1 MVIYYSMNRDINYN
15 IKVNDGNSIQTIS
28 QLEAEVEGLNS
39 ALKFV
44 EPNSEQFKTLSKE
57 VQGATKKLQA
67 LNKEVEGISLE
78 DKLQVADGAIKTLAG
93 STQALI
99 GGFGLLGIESESLD
113 FLEGKAA
120 EAIAFGMGLKDLSE
134 GVGQLAPAFKKGG
147 IAANLFGATTRK
159 ALISTGV
166 LAFVAVLGT
175 IIAYWDEITDFIKG
189 TTTEL
194 ERQQKVYDELNTAS
208 QTAVDLLRME
218 YDNAVL
224 RGESAVG
231 LSIEIQKQ
239 LLLQQEQ
246 NKLLLEALELD
257 LARNQAENKSVTTWE
272 KIKIGASG
280 FLGIGAQAKVIA
292 ESISSESDET
302 NDLQNKITDAK
313 KRALDLDR
321 QLLLIGKQINEEKRF
336 EEFQSREPEQKLEIA
351 TIGLTDANK
360 DKLKSDAD
368 FNRLLIYEKT
378 KADDEYTA
386 AVLENQMKLDEAR
399 TNALDNLIYIAGAE
413 TKVGRALLIAKQAMV
428 AKELLL
434 DIKRT
439 ITFAKQTLLRSSAA
453 SAEGVAQTAKV
464 GFPQNIPLLI
474 GYAAQAV
481 SIIGAVKAATSKAGS
496 SGISVQTPRVP
507 SSSPARPRQQS
518 QGVQPIDLAAQQIQ
532 NQGPIMAY
540 TLSGNVRDASE
551 ADAKIKAKRSV
562 G

>member
-1 MVIYYSMNRDINYN
+1 MERNINYN
-15 IKVNDGNSIQTIS
+15 IKVDDGNSIQTIG
-28 QLEAEVEGLNS
+28 QLEAEVEQLN
-39 ALKFV
+39 AEIKEV
-44 EPNSEQFKTLSKE
+44 APNSKKFKELSKASQE
-57 VQGATKKLQA
+57 ATSKLQL

-78 DKLQVADGAIKTLAG
+78 DKLQAADGAIKTLSG
-93 STQALI
+93 STQVLI

-194 ERQQKVYDELNTAS
+194 ERQQKIYDELNTAS

-218 YDNAVL
+218 YDNAKL

-272 KIKIGASG
+272 KIKIGASAYLG
-280 FLGIGAQAKVIA
+280 FGFQAKVIA
-292 ESISSESDET
+292 ESISSESEET

-313 KRALDLDR
+313 KRGLDLDR
-321 QLLLIGKQINEEKRF
+321 QLLLIGQQIKEEKKEEAF
-336 EEFQSREPEQKLEIA
+336 ENREPIQALEIE
-351 TIGLTDANK
+351 TIGLTEVGK
-360 DKLKSDAD
+360 EKLTSDLD
-368 FNRLLIYEKT
+368 FEGLILHQKK

-386 AVLENQMKLDEAR
+386 AVIANQMKLDEAR
-399 TNALDNLIYIAGAE
+399 ANSLNNLISIAGAE
-413 TKVGRALLIAKQAMV
+413 TKVGRALLIAKQVIA
-428 AKELLL
+428 AKEMLMEV
-434 DIKRT
+434 KKT
-439 ITFAKQTLLRSSAA
+439 ITFAKQTLVRSSAA
-453 SAEGVAQTAKV
+453 SAEGVAQTAKI

-481 SIIGAVKAATSKAGS
+481 GIISAVKSATSKAGAS
-496 SGISVQTPRVP
+496 VGGINTPRIPTSTPV
-507 SSSPARPRQQS
+507 RPQERT
-518 QGVQPIDLAAQQIQ
+518 QGITPIDLAAQQAQ

-540 TLSGNVRDASE
+540 TLSGNVRNAQE
-551 ADAKIKAKRSV
+551 ADAKIKSKRSV